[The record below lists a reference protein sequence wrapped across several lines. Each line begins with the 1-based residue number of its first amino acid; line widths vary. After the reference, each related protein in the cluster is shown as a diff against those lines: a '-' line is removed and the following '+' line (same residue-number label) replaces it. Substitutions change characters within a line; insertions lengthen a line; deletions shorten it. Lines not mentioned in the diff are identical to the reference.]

1 MKHEQHTTNVE
12 TNKDTGRDTVPIDR
26 LLRGDDQYIV
36 PPVHRHRMGCPTA
49 QAVNKDRLLELLL
62 EKGRHIVSTVVPP
75 GYSVIDDGRDPDIT
89 QVVERTKW
97 DSQMSL

>member
-1 MKHEQHTTNVE
+1 MKHRHTPNEGTN
-12 TNKDTGRDTVPIDR
+12 TSTGRDTGPVDSILPGNDQHSVPRLSGDR
-26 LLRGDDQYIV
+26 V
-36 PPVHRHRMGCPTA
+36 CCTTA
-49 QAVNKDRLLELLL
+49 KAVNQDRLLELLL

-97 DSQMSL
+97 DNQMSL